1 MLQAKI
7 YLSTQVDADVSL
19 PYASVSDQEHSM
31 TPADRMRRDAEDR
44 ERGIHNVTYHSPWLG
59 LVCTARFT
67 WSDAEDYQVARIIE
81 FVEELLTLEI
91 DGVDLLPRF
100 SDETADAICEEL
112 AAMHKGAR

>member
-1 MLQAKI
+1 
-7 YLSTQVDADVSL
+7 
-19 PYASVSDQEHSM
+19 M

-59 LVCTARFT
+59 LVCTARCT
-67 WSDAEDYQVARIIE
+67 WAEAEHYQHATISAG
-81 FVEELLTLEI
+81 VEELLTLEI

-100 SDETADAICEEL
+100 SDETADAICKEL

>member
-1 MLQAKI
+1 
-7 YLSTQVDADVSL
+7 
-19 PYASVSDQEHSM
+19 M

-44 ERGIHNVTYHSPWLG
+44 ERGINSVCYHSAWLG

-67 WSDAEDYQVARIIE
+67 WAEHEHYQHATISAG
-81 FVEELLTLEI
+81 VEELLTLEI

-100 SDETADAICEEL
+100 NDETEDKVMAEL